1 MMTLKSSWEVVIYKP
16 PTKDE
21 GLYLLQ
27 AHEAVDMV
35 ARQISFFLV
44 LLGAVVVTESFAV
57 VRFWRQ
63 EENQLEEN
71 GKIQMPFHFL
81 YCKYWLKKHYS
92 ISIPFTPITF

>member
-1 MMTLKSSWEVVIYKP
+1 MIYKP

-63 EENQLEEN
+63 EESQLEEN
-71 GKIQMPFHFL
+71 GKIHMPF
-81 YCKYWLKKHYS
+81 Y
-92 ISIPFTPITF
+92 TFFIVIIDL